1 MKTKTHLIYKSLNTC
16 FQTYLPVYFYGMK
29 DGRMI
34 VLFTRFKT
42 NDPRDTTQEWVLAM
56 HCDFSYDYDSDTI
69 LTNALEEIGIEEFMD
84 LADDL
89 EQRIKTLATFGNFS
103 SNAEAQQY
111 FNVNFFKMLSNSK
124 LVKDEI
130 YSYYTEWQL

>member
-16 FQTYLPVYFYGMK
+16 FQTYLPVYFYGIN

-34 VLFTRFKT
+34 VLFTRFKS
-42 NDPRDTTQEWVLAM
+42 NNPLDTTQEWVLAM
-56 HCDFSYDYDSDTI
+56 HCDFSYDYELDII
-69 LTNALEEIGIEEFMD
+69 LTNSLEEVGIEEFMD

-89 EQRIKTLATFGNFS
+89 EQRIKTLKTIGEFM
-103 SNAEAQQY
+103 SNAEAQKY
-111 FNVNFFKMLSNSK
+111 FNINSSQMLSSIK
-124 LVKDEI
+124 PAKDEI

>member
-1 MKTKTHLIYKSLNTC
+1 MN
-16 FQTYLPVYFYGMK
+16 

-42 NDPRDTTQEWVLAM
+42 NDPRDTTQEWVMAM
-56 HCDFSYDYDSDTI
+56 HCDFSYDYESDKI

-89 EQRIKTLATFGNFS
+89 EQRIKTIKTFGDFS
-103 SNAEAQQY
+103 SNAEAQKY

-124 LVKDEI
+124 PVKDEI